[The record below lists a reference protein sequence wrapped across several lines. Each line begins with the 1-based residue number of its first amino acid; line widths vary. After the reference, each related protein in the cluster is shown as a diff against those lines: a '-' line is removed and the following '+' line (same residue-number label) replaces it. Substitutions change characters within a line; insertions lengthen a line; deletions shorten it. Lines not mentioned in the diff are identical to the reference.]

1 MAETTAKRART
12 DISPEEALNSARR
25 VLGME
30 AQALQ
35 RMAET
40 LDGAFIRAVEMMAAA
55 EGRVVVTGMGK
66 SGHIGRK
73 IAATLASTGTPAMFV
88 HPGEASHGDLGMITR
103 QDCVLAIS
111 NSGETPELGDIVAYT
126 RRFSIP
132 LLAIVGKRNSTIA
145 KAADCVLYLP
155 EAEEACPMGLAPTTS
170 TTATLA
176 LGDALAVALLE
187 RWGFTPEQFRVYHPG
202 GKLGKSLIRVGD
214 IMHGAEDMPVIA
226 PDAPMSEVLLTMTAR
241 RFGCAGVLDR
251 DGALVGIVT
260 DGDLRRHMG
269 DDLLQARAADI
280 MTPSPRCVAREAL
293 AAEALGIM
301 NEQRITV
308 LFVVE
313 GDDNHPV
320 GIVHMHDILRAGVY

>member
-1 MAETTAKRART
+1 MADPTARGAHT
-12 DISPEEALNSARR
+12 DISPEDILASARR
-25 VLGME
+25 VLDME
-30 AQALQ
+30 AAALG
-35 RMAET
+35 RMAES
-40 LDGAFIRAVEMMAAA
+40 LDGAFVRAVEMMAAA
-55 EGRVVVTGMGK
+55 QGRVVVTGMGK

-126 RRFSIP
+126 RRFAIP
-132 LLAIVGKRNSTIA
+132 LVAIVGKRGSTIA

-155 EAEEACPMGLAPTTS
+155 DAPEACPMGLAPTTS

-176 LGDALAVALLE
+176 LGDALAVVLLE

-214 IMHGAEDMPVIA
+214 IMHGADDMPVIA

-269 DDLLQARAADI
+269 DDLLHARAGDI
-280 MTPSPRCVAREAL
+280 MTPSPRCVARDAL

-313 GDDNHPV
+313 GDDNRPV
-320 GIVHMHDILRAGVY
+320 GIVHMHDILRAGIY